1 MKISKTFHKKQN
13 TKKLRTRLLKASIV
27 FLFLAVGQITYSQ
40 NKELSYKDNV
50 VENPEAEADI
60 KIVSDYVNA
69 LVNNEMAKAEKLLAE
84 KYIGYG
90 PAVNDSINKQENIN
104 SWNQNHKVRTNQKVG
119 FVTQTFRVL
128 QGNLQGDW
136 VSQWGNY
143 TFTQNGKEV
152 KLPYQFTARVSN
164 GKIDRSTIYFDNLS
178 VLLQLGYTVTP
189 PKQ

>member
-1 MKISKTFHKKQN
+1 MKISKTFQKKQN
-13 TKKLRTRLLKASIV
+13 TKKLRTRLLKAIIV
-27 FLFLAVGQITYSQ
+27 FLFLAVGQINYSQ
-40 NKELSYKDNV
+40 NKELIYKDNV

-60 KIVSDYVNA
+60 KVVSDYVNA
-69 LVNNEMAKAEKLLAE
+69 LVNNEMAKAEQLLTE

-90 PAVNDSINKQENIN
+90 PAINDSINKQENIN

-143 TFTQNGKEV
+143 TFTQNGKEI

-178 VLLQLGYTVTP
+178 ILLQLGYTVTP

>member
-1 MKISKTFHKKQN
+1 MKISKTFQKKQN
-13 TKKLRTRLLKASIV
+13 TKKLRSRLLKATIV

-50 VENPEAEADI
+50 VENPEAEVDI
-60 KIVSDYVNA
+60 KVVSDYVNA
-69 LVNNEMAKAEKLLAE
+69 LVNNEMAKAEQLLTE

-90 PAVNDSINKQENIN
+90 PAINDSINKQENIN
-104 SWNQNHKVRTNQKVG
+104 SWNQNHKVRTNQKVS

-136 VSQWGNY
+136 VSQWGSY
-143 TFTQNGKEV
+143 TFTQNGKEI